1 LTELRRGAA
10 LVRGEV
16 VDDEE
21 LTGGRGVAWGGL
33 NRRVVLRRTP
43 AIDVSIGAFYCAM
56 WVREGSRRIR
66 RKSGASLVWKEKAE
80 GASFYS
86 GRGWPWQSGWSSR
99 APAILDAKGQDR
111 GRVG

>member
-21 LTGGRGVAWGGL
+21 LNGGRGVAWGGL

-56 WVREGSRRIR
+56 WMSEGSRSLR
-66 RKSGASLVWKEKAE
+66 RKRGSRWGEEFVQGMPPFYRARGGHGGAAGRQGRRRLE
-80 GASFYS
+80 G
-86 GRGWPWQSGWSSR
+86 
-99 APAILDAKGQDR
+99 
-111 GRVG
+111 